1 MTDKALASTDRLL
14 KAREVA
20 SLLGLGVR
28 TVWRL
33 ASAGEIP
40 RPIAVGQS
48 ARWLES
54 ELKAWIKERQAGRPY
69 RYFRKRKAG
78 K

>member
-1 MTDKALASTDRLL
+1 MKHEGVASTDRLL

-40 RPIAVGQS
+40 RPIAVGRS

-54 ELKAWIKERQAGRPY
+54 ELAAWIKERQAGRPY
-69 RYFRKRKAG
+69 RYFRKRRG
-78 K
+78 SG